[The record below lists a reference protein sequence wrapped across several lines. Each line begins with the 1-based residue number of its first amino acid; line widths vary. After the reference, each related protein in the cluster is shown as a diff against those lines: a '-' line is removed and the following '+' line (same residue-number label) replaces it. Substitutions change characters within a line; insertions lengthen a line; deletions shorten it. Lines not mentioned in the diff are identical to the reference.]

1 MIIVDAGDNDKIQ
14 IVLDNAEIYCDNSAA
29 IYVKNADKVFITLAD
44 SSQNSLSCG
53 ESFSQIDENNIDA
66 AVFSKSDLTINGTGT
81 LLINSPGGHGIVSK
95 DDLVISDGI
104 YNITS
109 ESHGISGKDSVR
121 IADGIFEI
129 TSGKD
134 GIQSDNSEDTEKGFI
149 YISDGKFSICSGGDG
164 ISAYTCVQIDNGNFE
179 ILSGGGN
186 EYGEEHISTGT
197 PGGRGNGQQFTRP
210 QDTDEEFV
218 PNSESQIKPGG
229 KGLTKDIES
238 GERPN
243 FHQRNDMERPEDG
256 QMPDFD
262 DSTDNFDRTE
272 PLPYEQTDDVTVA
285 DESDTVSTKGIKAG
299 ESLMIFGGEFSVDS
313 ADDAIHSNGD
323 IYYISAGTLISTG
336 DDAFHADNNLLIEDG
351 KIDIEKSYE
360 GLEGLTVTI
369 DGGDISIVSSDDGIN
384 AAGGADQSGFAGG
397 GKDRFASQSGAAITI
412 NGGTITISAGGD
424 GIDSNGSLIVTGGQT
439 YVSAEQNGADSALD
453 YDGSA
458 AISGGTVI
466 ALGGS
471 GMAQNFGEASTQGS
485 IMITSENQE
494 AGSSV
499 SVKDEEGNILAK
511 WDSPANSYSSIVISC
526 PGISK
531 GNTYTINAGEYSQ
544 DITLD
549 SQIYGTGRGMGSMMG
564 GGRRPDDNVGMQN
577 NEIRNDS
584 AKQTISVYLKGQRM
598 NFDSSPIIEAG
609 TTLVPVRTI
618 FEALGMDVVWD
629 DTTNSIT
636 AQKDGLNIT
645 VVIGSRTAIKNEE
658 TITLS
663 AAPIITEENRTLVP
677 VRFIAKSCGL
687 TVDWK
692 EDTKTVSI
700 S

>member
-1 MIIVDAGDNDKIQ
+1 MKIKAMSLILTIVLLITGCNAKGADNAALSSDEILQGMKKISVDISQMFSDRDLSAEYDVATASNIRLSNNGADFDDSDIAYEDSKLTIFKEGVYIVSGSLDNGMIIVDAGDNDKIQ

-44 SSQNSLSCG
+44 GSQNSLSCG
-53 ESFSQIDENNIDA
+53 ESFSQIDEDNIDA

-129 TSGKD
+129 ISGKD

-149 YISDGKFSICSGGDG
+149 YISDGEFSICSGGDG

-243 FHQRNDMERPEDG
+243 FHLRNDMERPEDG
-256 QMPDFD
+256 QIPDFD

-272 PLPYEQTDDVTVA
+272 PLPYEQTDEVTAA

-323 IYYISAGTLISTG
+323 IYYISAGMLISTG

-384 AAGGADQSGFAGG
+384 AAGGADQSGFASG

-412 NGGTITISAGGD
+412 NGGTITI
-424 GIDSNGSLIVTGGQT
+424 
-439 YVSAEQNGADSALD
+439 
-453 YDGSA
+453 
-458 AISGGTVI
+458 
-466 ALGGS
+466 
-471 GMAQNFGEASTQGS
+471 
-485 IMITSENQE
+485 
-494 AGSSV
+494 
-499 SVKDEEGNILAK
+499 
-511 WDSPANSYSSIVISC
+511 
-526 PGISK
+526 
-531 GNTYTINAGEYSQ
+531 
-544 DITLD
+544 D

-564 GGRRPDDNVGMQN
+564 GGRRLDDNVGMQN
-577 NEIRNDS
+577 DESRNDS
-584 AKQTISVYLKGQRM
+584 AKQTVSVYLKGQRM

-645 VVIGSRTAIKNEE
+645 VVIGSRTATTNEE

-677 VRFIAKSCGL
+677 VRFIAESCGL
-687 TVDWK
+687 TVDWD